1 MKAVIRWTLWQRRIS
16 TLWWSFGVFAM
27 IFINMIFYPS
37 FKNDAEELQKTF
49 DQLPDAA
56 VQLFGGS
63 TDFFSPVGFLNSQLY
78 FIVLPLLLAILAI
91 GLGNSLLGREEQD
104 GSIESLLSRPISRS
118 KLLAAKAIAGFTILT
133 LVSFVGLVT
142 TLVTAR
148 LVDLDVPASN
158 IALASLVCT
167 LFALSLGAIAFL
179 FTASGRARSASL
191 GITAF
196 IGLGGY
202 IISSLAGTVE
212 WLRHPAKLFP
222 FHYYDSESIL
232 RGSFDWGGTA
242 FFIILTAACAIVAWI
257 GFRRRDIA

>member
-1 MKAVIRWTLWQRRIS
+1 MKAIIRWTLWQRRIS
-16 TLWWSFGVFAM
+16 TIWWSFGVFAM

-49 DQLPDAA
+49 DQLPEAA

-91 GLGNSLLGREEQD
+91 GLGNSLVGREEQD
-104 GSIESLLSRPISRS
+104 GSIETLLSRPISRT
-118 KLLAAKAIAGFTILT
+118 KLLAAKAIAGIVILT
-133 LVSFVGLVT
+133 VVSVIGLIT
-142 TLVTAR
+142 TLVTAQV
-148 LVDLDVPASN
+148 VDLDVPASN
-158 IALASLVCT
+158 ITLASIVCS

-202 IISSLAGTVE
+202 IISSLAGTVS
-212 WLRHPAKLFP
+212 WLEQPAKLFP
-222 FHYYDSESIL
+222 FHYYESESIL
-232 RGSFDWGGTA
+232 RGSFDWGGTV
-242 FFIILTAACAIVAWI
+242 FFIALTVACAVAAWLS
-257 GFRRRDIA
+257 FRRRDIA